1 MSTSSNSRKRK
12 HPNPTKKPSTI
23 IPNNQDPDPALF
35 IQAYEATIIRG
46 PHAKALARSL
56 EVVQYDFD
64 SESDDPPSDSENQK
78 KGRTRPV
85 VGEALIRW
93 GGERPTTVA
102 AFPNDED
109 EDRLIRDDVDSQEL
123 PEEPAVWVDR
133 YVSFSLPP
141 PTRSQSPLL
150 NIN

>member
-1 MSTSSNSRKRK
+1 MSTSNNSRKRK

-56 EVVQYDFD
+56 EVVQYDFE
-64 SESDDPPSDSENQK
+64 SESDDPPSENQN

-102 AFPNDED
+102 AFPGDED
-109 EDRLIRDDVDSQEL
+109 EDDLVRDAPVL

-133 YVSFSLPP
+133 YVS
-141 PTRSQSPLL
+141 SPLPSST
-150 NIN
+150 NSF